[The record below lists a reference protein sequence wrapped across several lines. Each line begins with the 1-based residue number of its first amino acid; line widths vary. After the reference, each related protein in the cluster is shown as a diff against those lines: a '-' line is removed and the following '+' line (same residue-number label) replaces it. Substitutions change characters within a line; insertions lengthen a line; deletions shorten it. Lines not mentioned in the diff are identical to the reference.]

1 MYWLLV
7 ALTVVMVLY
16 FLSKG
21 KSQPSKS
28 ENKSQSSKRSSKK
41 RTESIRKGFQIF
53 VPTNSIEGI
62 QFRKDAAIQF
72 IEGNSQQ
79 LKLEVE
85 PNNEADKNAIKV
97 IGVCSRGQF
106 HLGYVARDIALKLAT
121 TQTLPFVYARLMRTF
136 RSEQNFIDIS
146 YQIVGQKD
154 KKELFD
160 SYELNLPITSSQKSY
175 LKFWKIKYEEDIT
188 TSNASKL
195 ISEHY
200 KNAENNEPN
209 KWLEWQRMEAITDI
223 YDYFSDKDERE
234 QFDIKK
240 PTKKQIEATVDALLV
255 EGLKLDA
262 IQEDYQIFVD
272 KLTEL
277 HPQIES

>member
-1 MYWLLV
+1 MEWLV
-7 ALTVVMVLY
+7 GAFAVVMVLY

-28 ENKSQSSKRSSKK
+28 ENKSQSSKPSSKK

-200 KNAENNEPN
+200 KNAENNEPD
-209 KWLEWQRMEAITDI
+209 KWLEWHRMEAISDI
-223 YDYFSDKDERE
+223 YEYFSDKDERE

>member
-1 MYWLLV
+1 MEWLV
-7 ALTVVMVLY
+7 GAFAVVIVLY

-28 ENKSQSSKRSSKK
+28 ENKSQSSKPSSKK

-146 YQIVGQKD
+146 YQIVGQKN

-175 LKFWKIKYEEDIT
+175 LKFWKIKCEEDIT

-200 KNAENNEPN
+200 KNAENNEPD
-209 KWLEWQRMEAITDI
+209 KWLAWHRMEAISDI
-223 YDYFSDKDERE
+223 YESFYATGVLKRE
-234 QFDIKK
+234 SKAC
-240 PTKKQIEATVDALLV
+240 KQQRNLV
-255 EGLKLDA
+255 
-262 IQEDYQIFVD
+262 
-272 KLTEL
+272 
-277 HPQIES
+277 